1 MTKNPFARAVPAAL
15 LGAALSASTMTL
27 PALAD
32 IKDYRFELVQQE
44 AKVGEAV
51 VAVRLVDKR
60 SGKPVPDAVIF
71 AKRLDM
77 APDAMEEMATKVE
90 QLPSTEPGIYRFKAK
105 LSMQGRWRLSLAAKV
120 QGETGT
126 VDDQLIVQAAK

>member
-1 MTKNPFARAVPAAL
+1 MTRNSLVRAVAAAL
-15 LGAALSASTMTL
+15 LGIALSTPAL

-32 IKDYRFELVQQE
+32 VKDYQFQLVQEE
-44 AKVGEAV
+44 AKVGDTVLA
-51 VAVRLVDKR
+51 ARLIDKR
-60 SGKPVPDAVIF
+60 TGKPVTDAVIF

-90 QLPSTEPGIYRFKAK
+90 PLPSTEPGIYRFKAH
-105 LSMQGRWRLSLAAKV
+105 LGMQGRWRLSLAAKV

-126 VDDQLIVQAAK
+126 VEDKLIVQAKK